1 MYFRPSLTFSRNT
14 LMFAALLALLAFI
27 VLMPQHAVAAE
38 GQGGG
43 LPYESWLTSLRNS
56 VTGPVAF
63 TISIIGIVIAGAVL
77 IFGGELN
84 AFFRSLIFLVLVMAL
99 IVGAQNMMSTFFGQG
114 AEITANSSVKQQPI
128 TREMV

>member
-1 MYFRPSLTFSRNT
+1 MFVRPSFALNRNT
-14 LMFAALLALLAFI
+14 ILLAALLAMLAII
-27 VLMPQHAVAAE
+27 VLMPQQALAAE

-43 LPYESWLTSLRNS
+43 LPYEGWLTSLRNS

-84 AFFRSLIFLVLVMAL
+84 AFFRTLIFLVLVMAL
-99 IVGAQNMMSTFFGQG
+99 IVGAQNMMTTFFGQG
-114 AEITANSSVKQQPI
+114 AEITTTGNMDLHTLNRQAA
-128 TREMV
+128 